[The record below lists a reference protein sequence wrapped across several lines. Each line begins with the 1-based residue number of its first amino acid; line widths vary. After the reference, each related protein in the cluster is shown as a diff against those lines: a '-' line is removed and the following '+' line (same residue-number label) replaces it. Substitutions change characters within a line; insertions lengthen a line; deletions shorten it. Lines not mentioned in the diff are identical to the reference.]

1 MKIEETIVTSHLD
14 LKKLVRRSIQVSA
27 DSPAPLSAAR
37 PLRTIRDRIRDM
49 KIEETIVTS
58 HLDLKKLVRRSIQ
71 VSADILSETARY
83 GQNVA
88 KILLEDG
95 GTDNRP
101 LKHSEAASVSPQIS

>member
-1 MKIEETIVTSHLD
+1 
-14 LKKLVRRSIQVSA
+14 
-27 DSPAPLSAAR
+27 
-37 PLRTIRDRIRDM
+37 M

-101 LKHSEAASVSPQIS
+101 LKHSEAASVSVTETTVESKPDSVAGHAETHADSR